1 MDVDGRSTPASNR
14 GSVQSMKLDS
24 GGTIYSQGGFVSSPC
39 PLPTLINAG
48 SGDGFLTMARSD
60 KASNSFGEVVD
71 RIIGGSF
78 LVETW
83 PSDADPKGV

>member
-1 MDVDGRSTPASNR
+1 MQST
-14 GSVQSMKLDS
+14 KLDS

-39 PLPTLINAG
+39 PLPTLIIAG
-48 SGDGFLTMARSD
+48 SGDGFLVMARSD
-60 KASNSFGEVVD
+60 KASKSFGEVVD

-83 PSDADPKGV
+83 PFDTESKGV